1 VYAILDSGADQCLF
15 PGFIVGLLGLD
26 PQNARKSTFQ
36 GVGSVN
42 QVSTFFD
49 DIGITVGAMPKFAGT
64 IAFSPAL
71 NQSGY
76 GLLGQGEFFSRFKVD
91 FDLPNRFFYIED
103 PKTDL

>member
-26 PQNARKSTFQ
+26 PQNARESTFQ
-36 GVGSVN
+36 EWVR
-42 QVSTFFD
+42 STFFD
-49 DIGITVGAMPKFAGT
+49 DIGITVGAIPRFAGT